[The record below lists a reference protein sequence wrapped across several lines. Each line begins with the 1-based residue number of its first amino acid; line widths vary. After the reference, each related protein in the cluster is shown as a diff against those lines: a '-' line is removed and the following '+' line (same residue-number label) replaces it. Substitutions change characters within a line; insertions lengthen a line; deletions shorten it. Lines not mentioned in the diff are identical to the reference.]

1 MESAA
6 SDAPLQPP
14 TSRELDAAFRFFGQ
28 VTSDLV
34 SLFDRSGRILFVNGA
49 AARVLGCSPAECFGD
64 SLFDFVHA
72 DERAAARGAFE
83 RWSRERGEAL
93 LLIETRIVCRV
104 GELRH
109 LHWTVA
115 PFRDDGRDTGL
126 FISHARDV
134 TALIQAAERVRR
146 SEVRHRAVLTS
157 MLDPIVA
164 IDGHGTVREASR
176 SVEEVFG
183 YRPEELIGRNVS
195 VLMVEPFAS
204 EHDGYLEHYRR
215 TGRTGI
221 LGRTRQFEVRRKDGV
236 VIHCELSVSRVD
248 VPGQDEPLFV
258 GSFRDVSARLRV
270 ERALAESEARM
281 RAIFDQEYEFVG
293 LLARDGTLLEVNHS
307 ALRGIRAARAEVIGR
322 PFWLTPWWSQSPA
335 NVERVRHAVVAGAAG
350 QFVRF
355 ELEYVD
361 DQGQQR
367 WVDFSLKPVL
377 DEDGVVRFLLP
388 EGRDIT
394 RLKAVHA
401 RELAMQDALAQ
412 IGESASILA
421 HEIKN
426 PITAVNLALRAVADK
441 LGEDQKSVLEDLAGR
456 LAKLEGTMRRTLS
469 FARPLQLKR
478 EPCAPGELLAEAAH
492 ALKPELE
499 TAHVTL
505 ELAFPPDLPLV
516 SADRRLLE
524 DALLNLVRNAR
535 EALERGGHVRL
546 SAAREGPAHVLL
558 RVDDDG
564 PGIAPSV
571 RAELF
576 KPFVSSKASGTGLG
590 LAIARKVVRE
600 HGGEMGVADGVL
612 GGACFWM
619 RLPASAASSS
629 QVRTRATTST

>member
-6 SDAPLQPP
+6 TDGPLQRPSP
-14 TSRELDAAFRFFGQ
+14 RELDAAFRFFGQ
-28 VTSDLV
+28 VTSDLI
-34 SLFDRSGRILFVNGA
+34 SLFDRSGRILFTNGS
-49 AARVLGCSPAECFGD
+49 AARILGCPPAECFGD

-72 DERAAARGAFE
+72 DERAAARSAFE
-83 RWSRERGEAL
+83 RWSSDKGEAL
-93 LLIETRIVCRV
+93 LLIETRVVCRV

-115 PFRDDGRDTGL
+115 PFREDGRETGL
-126 FISHARDV
+126 FIAHARDV
-134 TALIQAAERVRR
+134 TALIQAAERTRR
-146 SEVRHRAVLTS
+146 SEVRHRAVLTG

-164 IDGHGTVREASR
+164 IDAYGTVREASR

-183 YRPEELIGRNVS
+183 YRPEELIGRNVAL
-195 VLMVEPFAS
+195 LMVEPYAS

-215 TGRTGI
+215 TGQTGI

-236 VIHCELSVSRVD
+236 VIQCELSVSRVD
-248 VPGQDEPLFV
+248 IPSQEEPLFV
-258 GSFRDVSARLRV
+258 GSFRDVSARVRA

-307 ALRGIRAARAEVIGR
+307 ALRGIQAEREDVVGR
-322 PFWLTPWWSQSPA
+322 PFWLTPWWSRSPA
-335 NVERVRHAVVAGAAG
+335 NVERVRLAVTAAAAG

-361 DQGQQR
+361 GQGQQR

-377 DEDGVVRFLLP
+377 DEEGTPAFLLP

-412 IGESASILA
+412 IGESASLLA

-469 FARPLQLKR
+469 FARPLQLKK
-478 EPCAPGELLAEAAH
+478 EPCRPDELLGEAVH
-492 ALKPELE
+492 TLQPELE
-499 TAHVTL
+499 AAQVSL
-505 ELAFPPDLPLV
+505 ELVCEPDLPPV
-516 SADRRLLE
+516 SADRRLME
-524 DALLNLVRNAR
+524 DVVLNLVRNAK

-546 SAAREGPAHVLL
+546 SAAREGRAHVRL
-558 RVDDDG
+558 RVEDDG

-571 RAELF
+571 RGELF
-576 KPFVSSKASGTGLG
+576 KPFVSSKANGNGLG

-600 HGGEMGVADGVL
+600 HGGEMGVEDGAL
-612 GGACFWM
+612 GGACFWI
-619 RLPASAASSS
+619 RLPASLETCG
-629 QVRTRATTST
+629 QVRTRARTSS